1 MDIHNTLGLVAGSL
15 TTLAFVPQVVKIWRT
30 RSADDISTI
39 MFLLFSTGV
48 LLWLLYGIA
57 LNAPPII
64 VANGVTLVLALLVLV
79 LKFRFRR

>member
-1 MDIHNTLGLVAGSL
+1 MDTLNTLGLVAGSL

-57 LNAPPII
+57 LNALPVI
-64 VANGVTLVLALLVLV
+64 VANGVTLVLAVMVLV

>member
-1 MDIHNTLGLVAGSL
+1 MDITTTLGLVAGSL

-57 LNAPPII
+57 LNALPVI
-64 VANGVTLVLALLVLV
+64 VANGITLVLAVLVLV